1 MDRYEESDGGAG
13 TALIDELFEAMEWS
27 DAAMWRAVLAFPAT
41 ESDQKIREIVYHLHL
56 VQRAFFFVWTEQPFA
71 VPEFASFPDNASMAR
86 WAHTYYDE
94 SLAFRRSVDDLR
106 RPVHLPW
113 QDRILEI
120 TGGVPHDATLGDTML
135 QVALHS
141 TYHRG
146 QVNLR
151 LRQLG
156 SETPMTDFIAW
167 VWLGKP
173 KAQWTV

>member
-1 MDRYEESDGGAG
+1 
-13 TALIDELFEAMEWS
+13 
-27 DAAMWRAVLAFPAT
+27 
-41 ESDQKIREIVYHLHL
+41 
-56 VQRAFFFVWTEQPFA
+56 
-71 VPEFASFPDNASMAR
+71 MAR